1 MFWFMCVYIYI
12 MVMTKDV
19 LVHVYIYIYI
29 IAVTKDV
36 LVHVYIYIYNGDD

>member
-1 MFWFMCVYIYI
+1 MCVYIYI

-19 LVHVYIYIYI
+19 LVHVVHIYIYIYI

-36 LVHVYIYIYNGDD
+36 LVHVLYIYIYNGDD

>member
-1 MFWFMCVYIYI
+1 

-19 LVHVYIYIYI
+19 LVHAYIYIYI

-36 LVHVYIYIYNGDD
+36 LVHVYIYIYIYNGDD

>member
-1 MFWFMCVYIYI
+1 MVMTKDILVHVYIYIYI

-29 IAVTKDV
+29 
-36 LVHVYIYIYNGDD
+36 